1 MFLID
6 DLLLAPVNGFK
17 FILGQIQKMADQE
30 LNDDSVI
37 KDQLLELQ
45 MRYEL
50 EEISDED
57 FKVREAELFARLRV
71 IKLRQ
76 LDLLHEATAHTAESS
91 SFVIEVG
98 GDEGD
103 VRRTTRQVKRYQF
116 FGGKGGVGKTTAAS
130 ATALFLLNNL
140 KQNTGTRCSSPFFSS
155 RLIPRTRSRIVSA

>member
-1 MFLID
+1 MFLVD

-50 EEISDED
+50 EEISDEE
-57 FKVREAELFARLRV
+57 FKAKEAELFARLRV
-71 IKLRQ
+71 IKMRQ
-76 LDLLHEATAHTAESS
+76 LDLLHEATAAGHTAESS

-98 GDEGD
+98 GDEGGFD
-103 VRRTTRQVKRYQF
+103 D
-116 FGGKGGVGKTTAAS
+116 
-130 ATALFLLNNL
+130 
-140 KQNTGTRCSSPFFSS
+140 S
-155 RLIPRTRSRIVSA
+155 RGQSRDR

>member
-50 EEISDED
+50 DEISDED
-57 FKVREAELFARLRV
+57 FKAQEAELFARLRV
-71 IKLRQ
+71 IKSRQ

-98 GDEGD
+98 GDDPGG
-103 VRRTTRQVKRYQF
+103 
-116 FGGKGGVGKTTAAS
+116 FGE
-130 ATALFLLNNL
+130 
-140 KQNTGTRCSSPFFSS
+140 R
-155 RLIPRTRSRIVSA
+155 